1 MNMHEVLPR
10 LVAAP
15 VAFAQKVA
23 LGNGQTINIRI
34 RSNGASPAT
43 AQYVGKLIKDTLDL
57 LTTSRFKEYLKVRS
71 LAVVIVPQEDA
82 LAEKA
87 ASYGSSGYSGP
98 EFSKKEWYFG
108 GAYLAHM
115 DVLLLNEASMGK
127 DIEGAQAI
135 CLHEMLHA
143 FSTSRGKFEGKPGE
157 NLISGV
163 AQLQIDKKT
172 GFYYAAN
179 PGENHLNEGITEY
192 LRREISGS
200 RLTNRYEFIR
210 DQIPALIQMVG
221 EDLLLRAY
229 FARREELPAA
239 FDHLHGPGAYEK
251 LLQYIW
257 STLDPIPQ
265 PFYFTRLK
273 NHIRFGFEANIMD
286 IWDYTADNRSRA
298 PREISPGI
306 FPERVA
312 SVFRERRVKIFTNL
326 TPEELE
332 RFLSYLPREER
343 HIPEHNGMNHS
354 FTMYSRIEDF
364 MPKVSPDHQHVIQV
378 RKNGQ
383 NAQVLVS
390 TYEREGFHYPNPLG
404 RHTSAEGQLFQIR
417 L

>member
-1 MNMHEVLPR
+1 MMTPEVLKR
-10 LVAAP
+10 LAAAP
-15 VAFAQKVA
+15 VALSQKLA
-23 LGNGQTINIRI
+23 LGSGEAINIRI
-34 RSNGASPAT
+34 RSNGASAF

-57 LTTSRFKEYLKVRS
+57 ITTSRFKEYISIRS
-71 LAVVIVPQEDA
+71 LDVIIVPNEDA

-87 ASYGSSGYSGP
+87 ASYGSEGYSGP
-98 EFSKKEWYFG
+98 EFNKEAWYFG

-127 DIEGAQAI
+127 DIKGAQAI

-143 FSTSRGKFEGKPGE
+143 FSTSKREFEGKPDE
-157 NLISGV
+157 KLRSGIT
-163 AQLQIDKKT
+163 QLRIREET
-172 GFYYAAN
+172 GSYYADH

-210 DQIPALIQMVG
+210 DQIPLLIQMVG

-229 FARREELPAA
+229 FSGREELPIA
-239 FDHLHGPGAYEK
+239 FDHLHGPGAYKE
-251 LLQYIW
+251 LLHYIW
-257 STLDPIPQ
+257 STLDPLPR
-265 PFYFTRLK
+265 PYYFTLVRD
-273 NHIRFGFEANIMD
+273 HIRFGFEAEIMD
-286 IWDYTADNRSRA
+286 LWGYTADDRSRE

-332 RFLSYLPREER
+332 RFLIYLPREER
-343 HIPEHNGMNHS
+343 HIPEYNGMNQS

-364 MPKVSPDHQHVIQV
+364 ILKVGLDRQLVIKV
-378 RKNGQ
+378 KKNE
-383 NAQVLVS
+383 NNVQVLVS
-390 TYEREGFHYPNPLG
+390 NYERESFNQPNPLG
-404 RHTSAEGQLFQIR
+404 RKPSSEGVLFWIR